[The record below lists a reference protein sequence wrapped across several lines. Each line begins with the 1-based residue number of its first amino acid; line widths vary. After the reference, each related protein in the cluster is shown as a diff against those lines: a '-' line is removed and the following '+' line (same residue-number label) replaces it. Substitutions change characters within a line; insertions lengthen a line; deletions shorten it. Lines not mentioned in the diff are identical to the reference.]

1 MRRPNEITAAAA
13 RERPAYL
20 AKCGG
25 RYSSEWYW
33 AKILRCARVGPRV
46 FEAAQ
51 SWVEIADWIPAVL
64 SGTTSLG
71 KLRRGACAAGHKCM
85 YNTRWGGFPDEGF
98 LSSLNPGLAKVRRS
112 LPATCHTVADAAGG
126 LSAEWAAK
134 LGLAEGIPVAI
145 GAFDA
150 HLGAVGAGIRE
161 GTLVKIMGTST
172 CDIMVVPAARQLPDI
187 PGLCG
192 IADDSVLP
200 GYYGLEAGQSA
211 VGDIFNWFVRSIS
224 PGGPEKAT
232 HESLTAL
239 ATSIRPGES
248 GLLTLDWH
256 NGNRTILVDQRLS
269 GLTVGLT
276 LNTSPAEIYR
286 SLIEATAFGARV
298 IMERFEEYDVP
309 VKRVVNCGGVAA
321 RSPLAMQIYADVMN
335 RAVEVSRSTQTC
347 ALGSAIAAA
356 VVAGTQRGGHA
367 DFGSAIKMICGTPNA
382 VYKPQPDSVPI
393 YERLYRLYVQLHNA
407 FGAVADSK
415 ASLSNVMKDLLD
427 IRDAVGTANDMIQL
441 PPREYWFITGSQH
454 LYGEEMLRQVAEDA
468 RQVVTGLNASG
479 RLPGALVFKPVVT
492 TPEAIREVC
501 LEANGVGQ
509 LRGGCSVDAH
519 VFAGEDV
526 DRGIAVP
533 SQADRASPYAVQSR
547 FAVGHD
553 RHGFHESEPVGPW
566 GQGSGIRPYEIAAG
580 PEGGRRALVRSRSSG
595 SPRIVD
601 ARGVGL
607 A

>member
-1 MRRPNEITAAAA
+1 MKSKYTLGLDFGTNSVRALIVDVNNGHELASYVSDYVHGDAGVVLRPDQPNLARQHPADYLHGIEKVVTQAMEFAAADNSHGFSPQNVIGIGIDTTGSTPLPVDKNGTALALLREFENDPDAMAWLWKDHTAYAEANEITAAAA

-286 SLIEATAFGARV
+286 SLVEATAFGARV

-407 FGAVADSK
+407 FGVRDSK

-427 IRDAVGTANDMIQL
+427 IRDAVGQRTI
-441 PPREYWFITGSQH
+441 
-454 LYGEEMLRQVAEDA
+454 
-468 RQVVTGLNASG
+468 
-479 RLPGALVFKPVVT
+479 
-492 TPEAIREVC
+492 
-501 LEANGVGQ
+501 
-509 LRGGCSVDAH
+509 
-519 VFAGEDV
+519 
-526 DRGIAVP
+526 
-533 SQADRASPYAVQSR
+533 
-547 FAVGHD
+547 
-553 RHGFHESEPVGPW
+553 
-566 GQGSGIRPYEIAAG
+566 
-580 PEGGRRALVRSRSSG
+580 
-595 SPRIVD
+595 
-601 ARGVGL
+601 
-607 A
+607 